1 MRVVVDARYLSDPF
15 GSMTV
20 YCRNLLRALGELYPR
35 TPPVALV
42 PRELHPSAQAIRDE
56 LGEQVRWVR
65 PETERHGLGM
75 LPGELRW
82 VHRDIPSLI
91 ARWVPD
97 AELLIMPYHHPPART
112 PGVRRVVVLHDL
124 CGLGAGFP
132 KHKKAYWRH
141 YLRLRAAA
149 HLADAIVPISRA
161 TRDEMA
167 ARFPASRS
175 RLSPVVYNGQDRDP
189 VSHQDTTRVLTE
201 HDLEMRTYV
210 VAFATWQE
218 RKNFGATLGALA
230 EQRRQ
235 GLRTTRLV
243 GIAPGREHDSIRR
256 RCTAAGLDDAVILS
270 GVPDD
275 ELDALYAGS
284 LALLWPS
291 TCEGFGYPVLEAMMQ
306 GCPPLV
312 GDRGPGAELVHG
324 AIAPLTS
331 LTPETIAARL
341 DTLASQGSGQRAELA
356 ETLRARAA
364 QFSAT
369 AYRDQLYH
377 VLEGLDAG

>member
-1 MRVVVDARYLSDPF
+1 MRLVVDARYLSDPF

-20 YCRNLLRALGELYPR
+20 YCRNLLRAVGELYPR

-42 PRELHPSAQAIRDE
+42 PRELDPSAHAIRDE
-56 LGEQVRWVR
+56 LGEKIRWVR
-65 PETERHGLGM
+65 AEVERHRLGM
-75 LPGELRW
+75 IPSELRW

-97 AELLIMPYHHPPART
+97 ADLLIMPYHHPPVRT

-132 KHKKAYWRH
+132 KHKRAYWRH

-189 VSHQDTTRVLTE
+189 VSPQDTIRVLAE
-201 HDLEMRTYV
+201 HDLETRSYV

-218 RKNFGATLGALA
+218 RKNFGATLAALT
-230 EQRRQ
+230 EQRRR
-235 GLRTTRLV
+235 GGWAPRLV
-243 GIAPGREHDSIRR
+243 GIAPGDERDSIRR
-256 RCTAAGLDDAVILS
+256 RCTAEGLDDAVILS
-270 GVPDD
+270 GVPDGD
-275 ELDALYAGS
+275 LDALYAGS

-312 GDRGPGAELVHG
+312 GERGPGAELVHG

-331 LTPETIAARL
+331 LAPRTIAARL
-341 DTLASQGSGQRAELA
+341 DLLAAQGSGQRADLA
-356 ETLRARAA
+356 EALRARAA

-369 AYRDQLYH
+369 AYRDQLH
-377 VLEGLDAG
+377 RVLQGIAVK